1 MAAPFRLYNS
11 LTRSLEDFEPL
22 TPDHVGLYVCGMTV
36 YDRCHVGH
44 ARAMVVFDSFV
55 RYLRHQDWNVTFVR
69 NFTDVDDKIIARA
82 AQNGEEPL
90 ALAARFIDLF
100 HEDMRAMGLLMPD
113 HEPKVSDSIDDIIT
127 MAKTLVDK
135 GNAYEIDGSV
145 WYSVKSFDEYGK
157 LSGQRVDEL
166 RSADA
171 GDKRHPADF
180 ALWKAAKPGE
190 PSWESPWGQG
200 RPGWHIECSAMAGT
214 TLGKTLDIHGGGLD
228 LVFPHHEN
236 EIAQSEACNGQH
248 YSRYWMHNGLLT
260 MASGQKMGKSLGNV
274 IDIQHALAGFPA
286 DALRV
291 YYLQN
296 HYRSPLPWSE
306 EALPEALTM
315 VARLYET
322 RELLESMGGVERA
335 DPVAQDLGSDALD
348 VLNLSQRFEAR
359 FFKALAEDFNTSQ
372 ALGHLFELSRAI
384 NRMANHKKAKTRG
397 GPIAALALKAFDIAH
412 EALGLF
418 VLEPQAF
425 FEEVKNKRLA
435 ASGIATADVDALV
448 AARSQARADKE
459 WARADSLRN
468 ELDAKGIDVRDG
480 ADGVTWRVR
489 V

>member
-90 ALAARFIDLF
+90 ALAARFIDVF

-113 HEPKVSDSIDDIIT
+113 HEPKVSDNIDEIIAMT
-127 MAKTLVDK
+127 KTLVDK

-190 PSWESPWGQG
+190 PSWELSLI
-200 RPGWHIECSAMAGT
+200 HI
-214 TLGKTLDIHGGGLD
+214 
-228 LVFPHHEN
+228 
-236 EIAQSEACNGQH
+236 
-248 YSRYWMHNGLLT
+248 
-260 MASGQKMGKSLGNV
+260 
-274 IDIQHALAGFPA
+274 
-286 DALRV
+286 
-291 YYLQN
+291 
-296 HYRSPLPWSE
+296 
-306 EALPEALTM
+306 
-315 VARLYET
+315 
-322 RELLESMGGVERA
+322 
-335 DPVAQDLGSDALD
+335 
-348 VLNLSQRFEAR
+348 
-359 FFKALAEDFNTSQ
+359 
-372 ALGHLFELSRAI
+372 
-384 NRMANHKKAKTRG
+384 
-397 GPIAALALKAFDIAH
+397 
-412 EALGLF
+412 
-418 VLEPQAF
+418 
-425 FEEVKNKRLA
+425 
-435 ASGIATADVDALV
+435 
-448 AARSQARADKE
+448 
-459 WARADSLRN
+459 
-468 ELDAKGIDVRDG
+468 
-480 ADGVTWRVR
+480 
-489 V
+489 